1 MLRYTILGPEKM
13 GGYQDELADLESS
26 ISYPLEGGDDSFTIR
41 HGESYH
47 RFFSDMGE
55 SYFMIARSNERI
67 CGTIAGVIKKTALG
81 SNHIRALYVA
91 DLKLRADIRGKGV
104 PRKMLFQA
112 FRAYISSGRYR
123 GWRFLFFAGMHGE
136 RGNVTKSFSGTHLGR
151 LAVKL
156 SVHSIYIVKPERLE
170 FEEVPSHDLDPEREL
185 ELSPDKV
192 GKITLNSGTKDLY
205 RSSDGSKM
213 LLAHIHPDSSKG
225 FISDL
230 TRLSKRVREELPG
243 HLACFS
249 VDNNREDIISYLSES
264 GLNTNTLCSV
274 YAFRWPL
281 IGPSFSNIE
290 RVSISTSEI

>member
-1 MLRYTILGPEKM
+1 MIRYTILGPEKM
-13 GGYQDELADLESS
+13 EGYQDELTDLESS

-41 HGESYH
+41 HGKKYH
-47 RFFSDMGE
+47 SFFTDMGQ
-55 SYFMIARSNERI
+55 SFFLIARSHERI
-67 CGTIAGVIKKTALG
+67 CGTIAGVIKGTALG

-91 DLKLRADIRGKGV
+91 DLKLRAGIRGKGV
-104 PRKMLFQA
+104 PRKMLLKA
-112 FRAYISSGRYR
+112 FCAYISSRRYR
-123 GWRFLFFAGMHGE
+123 GWSFLFFAGMHGE

-151 LAVKL
+151 LAVEL
-156 SVHSIYIVKPERLE
+156 SVHSIYIVKPEMLE
-170 FEEVPSHDLDPEREL
+170 FEDIPSHGHDLEGEL

-192 GKITLNSGTKDLY
+192 GKVTVNSGTKDLY

-230 TRLSKRVREELPG
+230 TRLSKRVREEFPG

-249 VDNNREDIISYLSES
+249 VDNNRKEIINYLSERN
-264 GLNTNTLCSV
+264 LNTNTLCSV

-281 IGPSFSNIE
+281 IGPSFSSIE
-290 RVSISTSEI
+290 SVSISTSEI